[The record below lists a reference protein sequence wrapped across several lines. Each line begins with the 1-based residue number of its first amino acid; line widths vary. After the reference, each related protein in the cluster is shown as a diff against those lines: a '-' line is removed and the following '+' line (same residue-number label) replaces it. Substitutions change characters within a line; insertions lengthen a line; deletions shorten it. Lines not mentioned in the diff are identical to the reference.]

1 MDIQIS
7 EQKSHNARLLFSEL
21 GDSIYAW
28 QGKENTLFDLVRT
41 SNSLELENNY
51 TYFYF
56 NKSNEEQILL
66 GVEVTGSDSRILDLS
81 PDIQLIDLYPEIF
94 YSFNIN
100 NFEEINLER
109 IQKIESDLRGE
120 IGQEREISPIW
131 RLKRSHLCTELLLE
145 FFRKTP
151 F

>member
-109 IQKIESDLRGE
+109 IQNIESDLRGE

-131 RLKRSHLCTELLLE
+131 RLKRSHLRTELLLE

>member
-1 MDIQIS
+1 MDIQIL

-21 GDSIYAW
+21 GESIYSW
-28 QGKENTLFDLVRT
+28 QGKQSTLFDLIRT

-56 NKSNEEQILL
+56 NKSNEDEILL
-66 GVEVTGSDSRILDLS
+66 GVEIRGSDSRILDLA
-81 PDIQLIDLYPEIF
+81 PDIQLIDLYPEIV

-100 NFEEINLER
+100 NFEDINLGKLLEV
-109 IQKIESDLRGE
+109 ESDLRIE
-120 IGQEREISPIW
+120 VGQKRDLSPIW
-131 RLKRSHLCTELLLE
+131 RLKRSHLHKELLLE
-145 FFRKTP
+145 FFRNTP

>member
-1 MDIQIS
+1 MDIQFS
-7 EQKSHNARLLFSEL
+7 EQKSQNARLLYSEL
-21 GDSIYAW
+21 SDSIYAW

-56 NKSNEEQILL
+56 NKINDQQVIL
-66 GVEVTGSDSRILDLS
+66 GVEVTGYDSRILDLS
-81 PDIQLIDLYPEIF
+81 PDIQLIDLYPEDF

-100 NFEEINLER
+100 NFEEVNLER
-109 IQKIESDLRGE
+109 LQEIESELRAK
-120 IGQEREISPIW
+120 ICDDGQISPIW
-131 RLKRSHLCTELLLE
+131 RLKRSHLSKELLLE